1 MQEQNNAEEL
11 TQTISNIIKF
21 IGKVEDENFD
31 EAATKQ
37 FIVLPILT
45 ALGWDYAN
53 LDTLEVFPEFRV
65 GNSNKV
71 DYALQNEGRPL
82 VLVECKRWN
91 VSIELEEPQ
100 DQIARYI
107 FQEGVD
113 IGVITNGR
121 EWDFYFAYQTH
132 VPWRNR
138 RFCSIELSNQQEVV
152 ANFQKYLSKS
162 RVIDGRA
169 KTEAEKIVDKRI
181 GIQWDPKPPV
191 SEDSEIL
198 SREDI

>member
-1 MQEQNNAEEL
+1 ML
-11 TQTISNIIKF
+11 YRTK
-21 IGKVEDENFD
+21 EDRF
-31 EAATKQ
+31 
-37 FIVLPILT
+37 
-45 ALGWDYAN
+45 
-53 LDTLEVFPEFRV
+53 
-65 GNSNKV
+65 
-71 DYALQNEGRPL
+71 
-82 VLVECKRWN
+82 LVECKRWN
-91 VSIELEEPQ
+91 ASIELEEPQ

-181 GIQWDPKPPV
+181 GIQWDPKPPA